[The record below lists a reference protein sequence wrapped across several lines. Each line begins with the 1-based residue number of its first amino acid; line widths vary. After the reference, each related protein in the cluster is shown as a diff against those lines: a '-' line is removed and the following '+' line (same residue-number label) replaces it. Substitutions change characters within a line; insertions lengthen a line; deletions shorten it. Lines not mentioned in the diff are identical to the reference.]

1 VPPAAKGFPLPYA
14 DDFESVREGGTPKYL
29 SDQDG
34 VFEAHKCDGREGMC
48 LEQVITEKHVP
59 WSPLPDP
66 FTLAGSQTWTDY
78 RVGVDVHFLSKA
90 PALLMG
96 RIDSADVFHDDKAL
110 LPSGYALRL
119 EPSGKWELLS
129 ASYKQPTAIL
139 ASGFANLGAAKW
151 GRLELEF
158 RGTTVTAF
166 LSGNKLAEVESEAH
180 ARGMFGLGTEWD
192 HIQFDNL
199 RVEP

>member
-1 VPPAAKGFPLPYA
+1 MRVGALVQCGEDARGFDERNELGEQVCG
-14 DDFESVREGGTPKYL
+14 DDFDAALTNGLAATTIHIWETNNTRTFDHVADVSVKAGA
-29 SDQDG
+29 
-34 VFEAHKCDGREGMC
+34 FEYTFE
-48 LEQVITEKHVP
+48 
-59 WSPLPDP
+59 PDSLYSL
-66 FTLAGSQTWTDY
+66 T
-78 RVGVDVHFLSKA
+78 

-96 RIDSADVFHDDKAL
+96 RIDSADAFRDDKAL

-158 RGTTVTAF
+158 CGTTVTAF
-166 LSGNKLAEVESEAH
+166 LNGNKLAEVESEAH